1 MAIFGIVGHLL
12 DQWFVA
18 GYPGI
23 CEMFAKLADEV
34 CRLLCG
40 QADPVFERPNRF
52 RDDFVRRLRNIQPR
66 GFGESEQRVPERC
79 LHQDARVQNRRKV
92 GGHSS
97 SAPSGR
103 TTLSYVPASISERA
117 MLLIASWRAVSRR
130 RL

>member
-1 MAIFGIVGHLL
+1 MTIFGIVGHLL

-18 GYPGI
+18 GHPGI
-23 CEMFAKLADEV
+23 SEMFAKLTDEV
-34 CRLLCG
+34 RRLLCG
-40 QADPVFERPNRF
+40 QANPVFERPNRF
-52 RDDFVRRLRNIQPR
+52 RDDFIRPLRNIQPR
-66 GFGESEQRVPERC
+66 GLSESEQRVPERC

-103 TTLSYVPASISERA
+103 TTLSYVPTSISALA
-117 MLLIASWRAVSRR
+117 MLLMASWRAASRR